1 MSRGQRPPPM
11 LYGESRNWGCHR
23 RRDAGSLAEP
33 WWKNGSESRYRIR
46 VNETQTSFQLEVAT
60 CIRRLDK
67 SLLYG
72 FVSQTS
78 LPETVRRSVVGD
90 SISLDELALASS

>member
-1 MSRGQRPPPM
+1 M
-11 LYGESRNWGCHR
+11 LYGESRNCACHR
-23 RRDAGSLAEP
+23 PRDAGSLAEP

-60 CIRRLDK
+60 CTRRLDK

-78 LPETVRRSVVGD
+78 LSETVKRLVVGD
-90 SISLDELALASS
+90 STPLDELASASSGLLFSS